1 MRVYLDCAPLT
12 NERISGI
19 GQYTKNLFLALEAE
33 MKEDIRPVLKFSR
46 FKKAA
51 IVQKHIKKKPSLLM
65 PISYRPFTV
74 FHGPDYKLYSG
85 HIGPKVVTI
94 HDMQPFLN
102 KWIDPKFAKNRR
114 DVIAKSLKSDVQRV
128 IAISEFT
135 KKEIIR
141 FFPEIESKID
151 VVYHG
156 HIFKNTA
163 ENFIESKE
171 IQALKD
177 LINGR
182 PFLFFVGNIEERKNL
197 INQIK
202 AFEIVKKDYP
212 DLLFVIG
219 GQNGFGSQVIE
230 EFIQT
235 SKDRESIIRVGYMTD
250 AQVNWCYSNTAC
262 FMFVSWY
269 EGFGLP
275 ILDALACNGKVLTS
289 STSSCDEVA
298 RDFALKAN
306 PADVEEIAFKL
317 DLILDDKDVVN
328 KGPQEWLETW
338 SWKNCALNTMRVYQ
352 KALT

>member
-19 GQYTKNLFLALEAE
+19 GQYTKNLFLSLEKE
-33 MKEDIRPVLKFSR
+33 MGEEVRPVLKLSR

-51 IVQKHIKKKPSLLM
+51 IVQKHIKRKPSLLM
-65 PISYRPFTV
+65 PISYRPFTI
-74 FHGPDYKLYSG
+74 FHGPDYRLYSG

-114 DVIAKSLKSDVQRV
+114 DVITKSLKSDVQRV

-135 KKEIIR
+135 KKEIVR
-141 FFPEIESKID
+141 FFPEVESKID

-156 HIFKNTA
+156 HVFKNVQIN
-163 ENFIESKE
+163 EQE
-171 IQALKD
+171 IQSLKD

-182 PFLFFVGNIEERKNL
+182 PFLFFVGNVEERKNL

-212 DLLFVIG
+212 DLLFIIG
-219 GQNGFGSQVIE
+219 GQNGFGSEVIE
-230 EFIQT
+230 QFIQT
-235 SKDRESIIRVGYMTD
+235 SKERESIIRVGYMTD
-250 AQVNWCYSNTAC
+250 VQVNWCYQNTAC

-275 ILDALACNGKVLTS
+275 ILDALGCNGKILTS

-317 DLILDDKDVVN
+317 DLILDN
-328 KGPQEWLETW
+328 KNVSESGLQEWLKTW
-338 SWKNCALNTMRVYQ
+338 SWKTCALNTMKVYQ
-352 KALT
+352 KSL